1 LNFVFLYAAP
11 VGDLKGQVEVGL
23 IAAKAAF
30 GDVGGRL
37 TGLVLATLLISTVSA
52 MMMAGPR
59 VLQVMGE
66 DFHALRISSRIN
78 KDGIPSTAVYIQSF
92 LAVLFILTS
101 SFESVLLFAG
111 FTLALISF
119 ITVFGIFVLR
129 WRQPEIVRPYRTF
142 LFPLPPLIYLALTGW
157 TLWYVLMNRP
167 VEGLFGLGVM
177 ASGLAVY
184 GLLRWRA
191 GSTDMS

>member
-1 LNFVFLYAAP
+1 
-11 VGDLKGQVEVGL
+11 
-23 IAAKAAF
+23 
-30 GDVGGRL
+30 VGGRL

-129 WRQPEIVRPYRTF
+129 WRRPEIVRPYRTF